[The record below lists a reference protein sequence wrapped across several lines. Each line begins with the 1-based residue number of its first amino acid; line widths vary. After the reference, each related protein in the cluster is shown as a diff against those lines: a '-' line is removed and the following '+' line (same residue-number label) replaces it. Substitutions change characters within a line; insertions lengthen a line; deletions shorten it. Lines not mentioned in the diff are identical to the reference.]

1 MALEKNTALNVR
13 EALLRGQSF
22 GSESLAPQ
30 LDLSKSALHGYQPQF
45 GNYISNTG
53 HRPSPIIP
61 FLLEAPRGF
70 AHLPNPD
77 KARAALKQLMTTQA
91 KSITGLRSGYNVE
104 ASDRQISHAGH
115 MHSDPTKVT
124 EEMSVVNYTWD
135 ERLGKP
141 IQTFWM
147 HFIRNLIA
155 DPVTTQPG
163 IMTLG
168 FGGTPTDMAADMYS
182 FTMLFVEPDP
192 LKRFVV
198 EAWLV
203 NGMWPTTSGVLESQ
217 YDPTAGA
224 DVPEIA
230 IEFKGTP
237 VSTFGVR
244 QLAQAKLDKVNWIN
258 AGHQHQP
265 AWLTAASADVTSAD
279 GGWTKGVAAAQASG
293 KPIGAGPAGD
303 GGGGNPQSSFE

>member
-1 MALEKNTALNVR
+1 MTLSVR
-13 EALLRGQSF
+13 EALMRGQSY
-22 GSESLAPQ
+22 GTESTAPQ

-70 AHLPNPD
+70 AFLPSPI
-77 KARAALKQLMTTQA
+77 KARSVLNQLMTTQA

-104 ASDRQISHAGH
+104 ASDRQVSHAGH

-168 FGGTPTDMAADMYS
+168 YGTPTDMAADMYS
-182 FTMLFVEPDP
+182 FTMLYVEPDP

-217 YDPTAGA
+217 YDPSAGA

-237 VSTFGVR
+237 VSTFGIR
-244 QLAQAKLDKVNWIN
+244 QLAQAKLNEINWLN

-265 AWLTAASADVTSAD
+265 AWVTGPTADVESAE
-279 GGWTKGVAAAQASG
+279 GGWLKGVAAAGERGTPLAGEGGAASEG
-293 KPIGAGPAGD
+293 
-303 GGGGNPQSSFE
+303 